1 MPTWIVPIVKV
12 ETYCGE
18 MIVEADSQE
27 EALNKAKYEYYF
39 EDQNPFVSKRP
50 SKSVSFPD
58 PAEEL
63 YQAAPE
69 DVANV
74 HSIVLSSKKGPE
86 VAPTKASK

>member
-18 MIVEADSQE
+18 MIVEADSKE
-27 EALNKAKYEYYF
+27 EAINKAKYEYHF
-39 EDQNPFVSKRP
+39 GEQDPFVSKRP
-50 SKSVSFPD
+50 SKAVSFPD

-63 YQAAPE
+63 PKAAPE

-74 HSIVLSSKKGPE
+74 HSIVLSSEKGR
-86 VAPTKASK
+86 V